1 MTETLGLALSAA
13 GLGLLTAVHPCPLTS
28 HLGALAALSG
38 WSERPRHVW
47 SAGLTLAAG
56 FASAYAAL
64 GILLSW
70 GLASAPCASDVLQSY
85 LTRLLGPLL
94 VVAGMLMAGLFGGG
108 RQPGLR
114 ERLSD
119 WIGRRAWGRWIAFPA
134 GVLLALSFCPASAAI
149 FFGVLLPLALTK
161 QMPVLLPVAYGA
173 GVALPL
179 VLAAFLVAFGTQRLG
194 QGEDRKARF
203 RTVRLAAGTVL
214 ILAGIAHALRHVY
227 GVI

>member
-1 MTETLGLALSAA
+1 MTEALALMASAA
-13 GLGLLTAVHPCPLTS
+13 GLGLLTAVHPCPLAG

-38 WSERPRHVW
+38 WSRRPRRVW
-47 SAGLTLAAG
+47 VAGLALAAG

-70 GLASAPCASDVLQSY
+70 GLASAPHTSEVLQTY

-94 VVAGMLMAGLFGGG
+94 VVAGMLMAGLLGGSG
-108 RQPGLR
+108 TPALR
-114 ERLSD
+114 ERLSARL
-119 WIGRRAWGRWIAFPA
+119 GRRAWGSWIAFPA
-134 GVLLALSFCPASAAI
+134 GMLLALSFCPASAAI

-161 QMPVLLPVAYGA
+161 QMPVLLPVTYGA

-179 VLAAFLVAFGTQRLG
+179 ALAAFLAAFGAQWIG
-194 QGEDRKARF
+194 RKAEREART

-214 ILAGIAHALRHVY
+214 ILVGITHALRHVY
-227 GVI
+227 GIL